1 MFESFIAPVRDRL
14 IAAGVRQLG
23 LFGSFALGSASKN
36 SDVDV
41 LVTFSPQARTYDNLY
56 AVGEALEEAFKR
68 KIDLVTD
75 DSLSPYLGPKIRS
88 EVQYVDLSR

>member
-1 MFESFIAPVRDRL
+1 MRDRL

-23 LFGSFALGSASKN
+23 LLGSFARSSADEK

-41 LVTFSPQARTYDNLY
+41 LVTFYPQARTFDNLY
-56 AVGEALEEAFKR
+56 AVGEALEEAFNR
-68 KIDLVTD
+68 KVDLVTD
-75 DSLSPYLGPKIRS
+75 DSLSPYLGPKIRR